1 MDSYLC
7 QRTQVVSIDGKLSR
21 ICDIKCGV
29 PQGPVL
35 GPLLFLIFINDLPL
49 VLSEKVHSIGL
60 YADDTSIYDMRSDLE
75 TLQSNL
81 QYSLI
86 KLQNWCK
93 QNGMLLN
100 AEKTKIMLITPRQKR
115 IRLHED
121 LFNLTYNDINLQLTT
136 GDKILGV
143 NVDQNLQWTNHF
155 QYVCKKIS
163 SYIWLLSK
171 IHSYLTMIYRSLFY
185 KAYIQPH
192 INYCNIVWG
201 NSSNNNVSQI
211 TKLQRRVCKIILGTE
226 YSDLDSARR
235 RLDIL
240 SFEQNVLVNKAKIM
254 YKMVHDMVP
263 QYIKDLFSAKSGH
276 GT

>member
-1 MDSYLC
+1 M
-7 QRTQVVSIDGKLSR
+7 ILS
-21 ICDIKCGV
+21 
-29 PQGPVL
+29 VL
-35 GPLLFLIFINDLPL
+35 GPLLFLIFINDLSL
-49 VLSEKVHSIGL
+49 GLSEKVQSIDL
-60 YADDTSIYDMRSDLE
+60 YADDNMQSDFE
-75 TLQSNL
+75 TVQSNL

-86 KLQNWCK
+86 KLQKWCK

-100 AEKTKIMLITPRQKR
+100 AEETKLMLITTRQKR

-121 LFNLTYNDINLQLTT
+121 LFNLTYNDINLQSTT

-143 NVDQNLQWTNHF
+143 DVDQNLQWTNHF
-155 QYVCKKIS
+155 QYVCKKI
-163 SYIWLLSK
+163 WLLSK
-171 IHSYLTMIYRSLFY
+171 IHSYLTMEHRSLFY

-201 NSSNNNVSQI
+201 NSSNYNVSQI

-235 RLDIL
+235 RLDFL

-254 YKMVHDMVP
+254 YKVIHDMVP
-263 QYIKDLFSAKSGH
+263 QYIKDLFQLRADTIPDTSLRSLSNQNFYIQNLISAC
-276 GT
+276 